1 MYHCRWLN
9 HQDCM
14 MASWMME
21 SYGSC
26 KITGSQMLQMID
38 NHIVSQIVF
47 MISCLMRFVYMP
59 MCTSSKLR
67 SRLSNHGGGAI
78 IDDQLTLGWLIP
90 SGMHIELHRWR
101 LLRPTKTTNY
111 FFFDI
116 SLQALNENI
125 STYPN
130 LSENLFELMLTYF

>member
-9 HQDCM
+9 HQDCL

-67 SRLSNHGGGAI
+67 SRVTNHGGGAI
-78 IDDQLTLGWLIP
+78 IDDQLTLGWLIQ
-90 SGMHIELHRWR
+90 SGMHIELRKMA
-101 LLRPTKTTNY
+101 PTKAY
-111 FFFDI
+111 
-116 SLQALNENI
+116 
-125 STYPN
+125 
-130 LSENLFELMLTYF
+130 